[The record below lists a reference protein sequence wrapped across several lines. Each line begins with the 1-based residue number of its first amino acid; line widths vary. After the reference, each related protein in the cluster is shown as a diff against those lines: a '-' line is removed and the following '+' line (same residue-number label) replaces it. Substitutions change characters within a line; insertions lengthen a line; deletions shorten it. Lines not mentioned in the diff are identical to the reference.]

1 MRVDGEQSRLV
12 SQAADAAPKK
22 PHPQPVVWNSKPL
35 TLKEIRALGM
45 EEHIMDRSTHPGYY
59 ASSWPT
65 VGRGVETL
73 GEKTEYRMPHIAH
86 NSVLVVAISNDWQE
100 GCWWRLQNMLR
111 YSEQHGI
118 TVALEETSDMST
130 MPADAIGIMRACAA
144 MLAVDSGFEWC
155 LLLDTDCKVEED
167 TLVRLIAHDRP
178 VVYPICIAEQDDYPG
193 TGLSSPMLKSGS
205 GLVPVV
211 WSVMSCMLF
220 NTKVFNC
227 LAPYAWHGHDF
238 HFAQNL
244 AHFGHRIYVDTDTV
258 VKVTRGPARWP
269 VTKWAALWEKIGNA
283 YEKRRTNDRH
293 REPPPG
299 FDPAFSE
306 GTVDESGVYWA
317 MEEWKRL
324 GVNGPMAGNPTAR
337 ANGKEPDAKP

>member
-1 MRVDGEQSRLV
+1 MF
-12 SQAADAAPKK
+12 
-22 PHPQPVVWNSKPL
+22 NSKPQ
-35 TLKEIRALGM
+35 TLKELRALGF
-45 EEHIMDRSTHPGYY
+45 ERYILDRSTHPSYY

-65 VGRGVETL
+65 VGTGFSLL
-73 GEKTEYRMPHIAH
+73 GPKVQYRLPHLAH
-86 NSVLVVAISNDWQE
+86 NSVLVVAISNDWDE

-118 TVALEETSDMST
+118 TVAFEETSDMST

-144 MLAVDSGFEWC
+144 MLALDGGFEWC

-178 VVYPICIAEQDDYPG
+178 VVYPMAVADNDEYPG
-193 TGLSSPMLKSGS
+193 AGLSSPMLKAGS

-258 VKVTRGPARWP
+258 VHLTKGPARWP
-269 VTKWAALWEKIGNA
+269 VTKWTTLWEKIGLA

-299 FDPAFSE
+299 FDPAFGE
-306 GTVDESGVYWA
+306 GTVDEKGVYWA

-324 GVNGPMAGNPTAR
+324 GVNGPMDGNPATKLVHQ
-337 ANGKEPDAKP
+337 NGERDDTEDSNP

>member
-1 MRVDGEQSRLV
+1 MF
-12 SQAADAAPKK
+12 
-22 PHPQPVVWNSKPL
+22 NSKPP
-35 TLKEIRALGM
+35 TVKELRALGL
-45 EEHIMDRSTHPGYY
+45 EQYILDRSTHPSYY

-65 VGRGVETL
+65 VGMGHTL
-73 GEKTEYRMPHIAH
+73 LGDKLSYRIPHLAH
-86 NSVLVVAISNDWQE
+86 NSVLVVAISNDWDE
-100 GCWWRLQNMLR
+100 GCWWRVQNMLR
-111 YSEQHGI
+111 YTERQGI
-118 TVALEETSDMST
+118 TVAFEETSDMST

-144 MLAVDSGFEWC
+144 MLALDGGFEWC

-178 VVYPICIAEQDDYPG
+178 VVYPMAVADNDTHDDFPG
-193 TGLSSPMLKSGS
+193 AGLSSPILKSGQ

-227 LAPYAWHGHDF
+227 LDHYAWHGHDF
-238 HFAQNL
+238 HFAQSL

-258 VKVTRGPARWP
+258 VHLTKGPARWP
-269 VTKWAALWEKIGNA
+269 VTEWKTLWDKIGRG
-283 YEKRRTNDRH
+283 YERRRKNDRH

-299 FDPAFSE
+299 FDPVFGE
-306 GTVDESGVYWA
+306 GVVDDKGVYWA

-324 GVNGPMAGNPTAR
+324 GVNGPMDGNPTTR
-337 ANGKEPDAKP
+337 LLLVENQNGAEDSNP

>member
-1 MRVDGEQSRLV
+1 M
-12 SQAADAAPKK
+12 
-22 PHPQPVVWNSKPL
+22 VWNSKPL
-35 TLKEIRALGM
+35 TLNEIRARGL

-65 VGRGVETL
+65 VGRGYETL
-73 GEKTEYRMPHIAH
+73 GDKAEYRLPHIAH

-111 YSEQHGI
+111 YSEQQGI

-144 MLAVDSGFEWC
+144 MLALDSGFEWC
-155 LLLDTDCKVEED
+155 LMVDTDCKVEED
-167 TLVRLIAHDRP
+167 TLVRLLAHDRP
-178 VVYPICIAEQDDYPG
+178 VVYPLAVAEQDEFPG
-193 TGLSSPMLKSGS
+193 SGLSSPILHSGA

-227 LAPYAWHGHDF
+227 LAPDAWHGHDF
-238 HFAQNL
+238 HFAQCL
-244 AHFGHRIYVDTDTV
+244 GHFGHRIHVDTDAV
-258 VKVTRGPARWP
+258 VRVTKGPARWP
-269 VTKWAALWEKIGNA
+269 VTKWSELWDKIGRG
-283 YEKRRTNDRH
+283 YERRRTSDRH

-299 FDPAFSE
+299 WDPAFGE
-306 GTVDESGVYWA
+306 GSVDDSGAYWA
-317 MEEWKRL
+317 MPEWKRL
-324 GVNGPMAGNPTAR
+324 GVNGPMAGNPTLR
-337 ANGKEPDAKP
+337 QTGVPNAKP